1 MATTTGR
8 VSSNAFLSTNTGHD
22 ALDTRK
28 SREPAKKEIWSTLLK
43 SVSTGKRLAEKQLLL
58 LGEASYLSVVD
69 LLTLP
74 GGTPESQRE
83 FLESISTESTG
94 SRRDRQVRKPPIANQ
109 FALGYT
115 YQDVLEADHE
125 GSKKPHPHLNW
136 R

>member
-43 SVSTGKRLAEKQLLL
+43 SVSTGKRLAEKQLLV
-58 LGEASYLSVVD
+58 LGEASYLLDVD
-69 LLTLP
+69 LLLTLP

-115 YQDVLEADHE
+115 YQDVLDADHE
-125 GSKKPHPHLNW
+125 GSRNHTLV
-136 R
+136 